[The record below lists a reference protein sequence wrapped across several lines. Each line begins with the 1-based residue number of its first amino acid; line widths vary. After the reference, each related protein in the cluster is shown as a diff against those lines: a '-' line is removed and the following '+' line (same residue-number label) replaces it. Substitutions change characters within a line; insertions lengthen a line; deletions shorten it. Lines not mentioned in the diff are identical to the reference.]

1 MSMSLANKPGSD
13 RREPVTP
20 GKESPAVM
28 QPDISSTRWMGLD
41 FQAMTTEDAVAHVM
55 KTGLRADAFSYVVTP
70 NVDHMLRLED
80 NAAFREM
87 YDEAGLILNDSRV
100 LQTLAARDG
109 ITLPPSPGADVVAG
123 LLDALP
129 RSTPLCVIGCSE
141 DQIAE
146 LKSRYGYETIHHH
159 EPPMGL
165 RKKPDA
171 VIEAAKFMATHKAAF
186 HFLCVGSP
194 QQEMV
199 ALAAKLQGN
208 VTGIGLC
215 CGASIDFLTGK
226 IDRAPNIFRQARLE
240 WLHRLASEPRRMT
253 RRYLIEGPRIFS
265 LWSRYRKADKP
276 SGHGSD

>member
-1 MSMSLANKPGSD
+1 MSLANKPGSD
-13 RREPVTP
+13 LMEPVTQ
-20 GKESPAVM
+20 GKEL
-28 QPDISSTRWMGLD
+28 PDTMEPENSSIRWMGLD
-41 FQAMTTEDAVAHVM
+41 FQAMPTAEAVTRLMAD
-55 KTGLRADAFSYVVTP
+55 GLAGKPFTYVVTP

-80 NAAFREM
+80 NAAFRDM
-87 YDEAGLILNDSRV
+87 YGEAGLILNDSRV
-100 LQTLAARDG
+100 LQTLAGRDG
-109 ITLPPSPGADVVAG
+109 IQLPPSPGADVVAG
-123 LLDALP
+123 LLAELP
-129 RSTPLCVIGCSE
+129 RSTPICVIGCSE
-141 DQIAE
+141 DQIVE
-146 LKSRYGYETIHHH
+146 LKERFGYETIHHH

-165 RKKPDA
+165 KKKPEA
-171 VIEAAKFMATHKAAF
+171 VVEAAKFMAAYPSAF
-186 HFLCVGSP
+186 YFLCVGSP

-226 IDRAPNIFRQARLE
+226 VDRAPEFLRKARLE